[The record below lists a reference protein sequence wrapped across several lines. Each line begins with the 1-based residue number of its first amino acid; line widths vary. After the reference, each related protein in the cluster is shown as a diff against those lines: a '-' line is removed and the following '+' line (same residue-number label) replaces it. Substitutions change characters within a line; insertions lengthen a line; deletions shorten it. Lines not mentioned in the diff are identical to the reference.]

1 MSDDEVI
8 FVKEKKQVID
18 LCDEV
23 IDLCESE
30 DDSKDFISI
39 TGLKFILTLIII
51 ESENK
56 TEQQKTDIVE
66 QEKLQQDED
75 IVEEPITENI
85 DEEFFTIEDDVL
97 QYDYDEIQSQSSKK
111 RRRKYFN
118 SPSKKSSI
126 L

>member
-39 TGLKFILTLIII
+39 TGLKL
-51 ESENK
+51 
-56 TEQQKTDIVE
+56 
-66 QEKLQQDED
+66 
-75 IVEEPITENI
+75 
-85 DEEFFTIEDDVL
+85 
-97 QYDYDEIQSQSSKK
+97 
-111 RRRKYFN
+111 
-118 SPSKKSSI
+118 
-126 L
+126 